1 MNQVTLEEYRCRRC
15 GRAFYIDAAERSDLD
30 LDFGCPH
37 SCDDGSERMRNI
49 VAEVKETADGRV
61 NDFRIKDC
69 QIVLLLSPEEFEL
82 SMGRTQLR
90 DGLALANQDIRLSEL
105 RHHLRSTITLLH
117 EYNLLSWV

>member
-1 MNQVTLEEYRCRRC
+1 
-15 GRAFYIDAAERSDLD
+15 
-30 LDFGCPH
+30 
-37 SCDDGSERMRNI
+37 MRNI

-69 QIVLLLSPEEFEL
+69 HIVLLLSPEEFEL